1 MNETSAPQQQFGIK
15 KLYLKDASFESP
27 DTPRSFGY
35 AKWDPKVELNLT
47 NTHSHIEGDLFEA
60 VLNTTATVRLEDKTV
75 FLIEVQYAGLFSIS
89 GFSDEERSY
98 LIGSQCMTVMFPY
111 VREVI
116 SDLTVRGGFPPLILS
131 PVNFDALYQQ
141 HLEQQKAGES
151 ETVN

>member
-89 GFSDEERSY
+89 GFSDE
-98 LIGSQCMTVMFPY
+98 
-111 VREVI
+111 
-116 SDLTVRGGFPPLILS
+116 
-131 PVNFDALYQQ
+131 
-141 HLEQQKAGES
+141 
-151 ETVN
+151 